1 MLKVRVYLF
10 VLVSM
15 FVFSG
20 CVQPEVQIPSSSKK
34 HQGNFID
41 GDSNPWAEQTNEEE
55 EENIDISDIDQ
66 ELNETDMSTLEQ
78 SEQKVARM
86 PFPINE
92 YNKLLRSGKGTVE
105 GDIYLIDLYGEKVY
119 GKDTRLYLNPV
130 TSYSNQWY
138 KESYIKGKKMSD
150 PDSRLFNYLRFTAS
164 NSSGH
169 FAFYGVPSGSYY
181 LIGTVTCGSECGY
194 DTLKNIRIATKVKV
208 LGNQIVHKDLYRQVS
223 Q

>member
-10 VLVSM
+10 VLVSI

-20 CVQPEVQIPSSSKK
+20 CVQTDVQLPSSSN
-34 HQGNFID
+34 HRDNFVGN
-41 GDSNPWAEQTNEEE
+41 NYNVWASQTNEEE

-66 ELNETDMSTLEQ
+66 GLNETDMTTLEQ
-78 SEQKVARM
+78 SEQKVQRIL
-86 PFPINE
+86 FPLNE
-92 YNKLLRSGKGTVE
+92 YNKLARRGKGTVE
-105 GDIYLIDLYGEKVY
+105 GDIYLLDLYGEKIY

-130 TSYSNQWY
+130 TNYSTQWY
-138 KESYIKGKKMSD
+138 KESYIKGNKMSE

-164 NSSGH
+164 NSNGH

-181 LIGTVTCGSECGY
+181 LIGTVTCASGCGY
-194 DTLKNIRIATKVKV
+194 ETSKNIRVATKVKV
-208 LGNQIVHKDLYRQVS
+208 VGNQVVQKDLYRQVS